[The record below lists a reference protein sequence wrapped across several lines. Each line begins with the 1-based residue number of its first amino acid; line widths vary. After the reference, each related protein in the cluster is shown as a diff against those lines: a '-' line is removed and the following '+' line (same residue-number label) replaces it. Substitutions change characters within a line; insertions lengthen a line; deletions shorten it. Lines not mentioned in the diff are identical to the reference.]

1 MGRGQGTDT
10 KEDLKLRLIVR
21 RDAEADVAAGYGW
34 YEEQREGLGAEFVEE
49 ISATVDAIEEEPLR
63 FPKTFRELRRA
74 LVHRFPYGVFFVV
87 RPQAIVVV
95 AVMHLARN
103 PRRIHRRAGSDL

>member
-1 MGRGQGTDT
+1 M
-10 KEDLKLRLIVR
+10 RLIVR
-21 RDAEADVAAGYGW
+21 RDAEADIAAGHGW

-49 ISATVDAIEEEPLR
+49 ISATIDAIEEEPLR
-63 FPKTFRELRRA
+63 FPKTFRDLRRA
-74 LVHRFPYGVFFVV
+74 LVRRFPYGVFFMVG
-87 RPQAIVVV
+87 PQTIVVV